1 MEKGQI
7 IKIISNQYTV
17 DINNKIILCN
27 ARGNFRQQKITP
39 LVGDYV
45 LVNIKDKVI
54 EEVLERQNE
63 LKRPNVSNV
72 DISLIVTSIKK
83 PDLSLNLL
91 DKLISL
97 AIINNITPII
107 CFTKLDL
114 MDGKDS
120 YEVKKITKYYKSIG
134 IEVLNNKQLSKIRRV
149 LKNKTVVL
157 AGQTGAGKSSL
168 LNKMDSRLELEVGE
182 ISLALGRGKHT
193 TRHVELF
200 LVKNIKFLDT
210 PGFSSLDL
218 DEYNLDDIKSS
229 FFEFKKYKC
238 PFKGCNHH
246 KEKECKIKEAVEQNK
261 ILKSRYENYLNF
273 GGLK

>member
-1 MEKGQI
+1 MDTGQI

-17 DINNKIILCN
+17 STNGKKILCQ

-45 LVNIKDKVI
+45 KVNIEDKVI
-54 EEVLERQNE
+54 EEILPRKNE
-63 LKRPNVSNV
+63 LKRPTVANV
-72 DISLIVTSIKK
+72 DVSLIVTSIKK

-97 AIINNITPII
+97 AVINNITPVI

-114 MDGKDS
+114 MDGKDK
-120 YEVKKITKYYKSIG
+120 YEIKKITKYYQSIG
-134 IEVLNNKQLSKIRRV
+134 IEVINNKQLSKIRRI
-149 LKNKTVVL
+149 LKDKTVVL
-157 AGQTGAGKSSL
+157 SGQTGAGKSTI

-182 ISLALGRGKHT
+182 ISEALGRGKHT

-218 DEYNLDDIKSS
+218 NEYDLETIKNS
-229 FFEFKKYKC
+229 FIEFKKYPC
-238 PFKGCNHH
+238 IFKGCNHH
-246 KEKECKIKEAVEQNK
+246 KEKECGVKEAVLKNK
-261 ILKSRYENYLNF
+261 ILKTRYENYLNF